1 MARASKKKSKAG
13 SRTGFSL
20 FDEGQQA
27 SASGEEELPKDEAG
41 RQKIKKQYVEL
52 LGIRLGKLKGR
63 ILNRERID
71 KNLEGVY
78 FICVSCGK
86 VCHNL
91 EDGLIEDPE
100 NENNSCAACHEAAK
114 APPKATRAA
123 AKKKKPEKKKAVRK
137 KKR

>member
-1 MARASKKKSKAG
+1 MARATKKKAKNG
-13 SRTGFSL
+13 SRGGFSL
-20 FDEGQQA
+20 FDESQPT
-27 SASGEEELPKDEAG
+27 SGGDEDLPKDEAG

-78 FICVSCGK
+78 FICAVCGR

-91 EDGLIEDPE
+91 EEGLIEDPE
-100 NENNSCAACHEAAK
+100 NVNNRCVACHEAVKTA
-114 APPKATRAA
+114 PKATRRA
-123 AKKKKPEKKKAVRK
+123 AKKKPSAKKKAVRK